1 MTPIQ
6 RARPRTRQLGVTL
19 IELMI
24 VVVIIGI
31 LAAIGYPS
39 YRAYMQRTHRSE
51 AKSALLQLQTD
62 QERHYL
68 ENNTYTSTITDLG
81 SFDDAYTENGIYEL
95 EITSADAQGFE
106 ARATPSATGD
116 VDMSDDDE
124 CTEFT
129 ITSEGERGASPDPN
143 GKCW

>member
-1 MTPIQ
+1 MKSTHSAQ
-6 RARPRTRQLGVTL
+6 LRTRMLGVTL
-19 IELMI
+19 MELMI

-31 LAAIGYPS
+31 LAAVGYPS
-39 YRAYMQRTHRSE
+39 YRSYMQRTHRSE
-51 AKSALLQLQTD
+51 AKSALLQLQAD

-81 SFDDAYTENGIYEL
+81 SFDDAYTENNIYEL

-106 ARATPSATGD
+106 ARATPATGGD
-116 VDMSDDDE
+116 VDMTDDDE
-124 CTEFT
+124 CAEFT
-129 ITSEGERGASPDPN
+129 ITSDGQRGASPDPN